1 MILTAI
7 LSALTILAMVI
18 SIFRFPVVR
27 FRRFR
32 IGGYCFFAVIGA
44 LLLLALGC
52 VSPREAAS
60 GIFADSDVNP
70 IKILILFLSMTAF
83 SVFLD
88 ELGLFRYLASLAL
101 RRAGTS
107 QTALFLLLYATVSIL
122 TVFTSNDIIILTFTP
137 FVCAFA
143 RNAHI
148 NPLPYL
154 FAEFFAANTWSMA
167 LMIGNPTNIYIASF
181 LQIDFFTYLRVMAV
195 PTLGCGLISLLLLYL
210 IFRRS
215 LGEPI
220 EAEPETVSLQERTLL
235 IVGVVHLLLCIVML
249 AISSYIG
256 IPMWLISLVLLVSL
270 FTIVCV
276 YRTTRRERPVILLA
290 TLRRMPW
297 ELVPFM
303 LAMFVLVIA
312 LERNGICAALV
323 TLLDTY
329 LGGSV
334 MPTVTYGASSFLC
347 ANLINN
353 IPMSVLFAN
362 LSLQNGTR
370 FAAFASIVGS
380 NLGAYL
386 TPVGALAGIMWA
398 DILRRERVQ
407 FDYRDFIRYGAMVSI
422 PTLFVALLLLPLFA

>member
-7 LSALTILAMVI
+7 LSVVTILAMVV
-18 SIFRFPVVR
+18 SIFRFPVIR
-27 FRRFR
+27 FGRFQ
-32 IGGYCFFAVIGA
+32 IGGYCFFALAGA
-44 LLLLALGC
+44 IMLLLCGS
-52 VSPREAAS
+52 VSVRDAVT

-70 IKILILFLSMTAF
+70 VKILILFLSMTAF

-143 RNAHI
+143 RNARI

-181 LQIDFFTYLRVMAV
+181 LEIDFFLYLRVMIL
-195 PTLGCGLISLLLLYL
+195 PTIACGLISLLLLYL

-215 LGEPI
+215 LLEPI
-220 EAEPETVSLQERTLL
+220 SAEPEGVELKERALL

-256 IPMWLISLVLLVSL
+256 VPMWLVSL
-270 FTIVCV
+270 ILLLSLFFFVLV
-276 YRTTRRERPVILLA
+276 YRYLHRERPVILLK
-290 TLRRMPW
+290 TFKRMPW

-303 LAMFVLVIA
+303 LSMFVLVIA
-312 LERNGICAALV
+312 LEKNGICTALV
-323 TLLDTY
+323 TVLDGY
-329 LGGSV
+329 LGGDFV
-334 MPTVTYGASSFLC
+334 PTLTYGISSFLC

-362 LSLQNGTR
+362 LSLQNGTSL
-370 FAAFASIVGS
+370 AAFASIIGS

-398 DILRRERVQ
+398 DILRRERVA
-407 FDYRDFIRYGAMVSI
+407 FDYRDFIKYGAVVSI
-422 PTLFVALLLLPLFA
+422 PTLFVALLILPIFL

>member
-7 LSALTILAMVI
+7 LSVLTILAMVV
-18 SIFRFPVVR
+18 SIFRFPVIR
-27 FRRFR
+27 FGRFQ
-32 IGGYCFFAVIGA
+32 IGGYCFFALIGA
-44 LLLLALGC
+44 ILLLLCGA
-52 VSPREAAS
+52 VSVRDAAV

-70 IKILILFLSMTAF
+70 VKILILFLSMTAF

-101 RRAGTS
+101 KRAGTS

-143 RNAHI
+143 RNARI

-181 LQIDFFTYLRVMAV
+181 LEIDFFQYLRVMIL
-195 PTLGCGLISLLLLYL
+195 PTIACGLLSLLLLYL

-215 LGEPI
+215 LCEPI
-220 EAEPETVSLQERTLL
+220 SAEPEGVELKERALL
-235 IVGVVHLLLCIVML
+235 IVGVVHLLLCIVLL

-256 IPMWLISLVLLVSL
+256 VAMWLVSL
-270 FTIVCV
+270 ALLLSLFAIVLV
-276 YRTTRRERPVILLA
+276 YRYLHRERPIILLK
-290 TLRRMPW
+290 TLKRMPW

-303 LAMFVLVIA
+303 LSMFILVIA
-312 LERNGICAALV
+312 LEKNGICTALV
-323 TLLDTY
+323 TVLDGY
-329 LGGSV
+329 LGGASV
-334 MPTVTYGASSFLC
+334 PTLTYGISSFLC

-362 LSLQNGTR
+362 LSLQNGTAA
-370 FAAFASIVGS
+370 AAFASIVGS

-398 DILRRERVQ
+398 DILRREKVA
-407 FDYRDFIRYGAMVSI
+407 FDYRDFIKYGATVSI
-422 PTLFVALLLLPLFA
+422 PTLLVALFTLSLLL